1 MKAIGKGNWK
11 TIVEAPKG
19 ATRDQLEKK
28 ARNTLRVITL
38 LKLRINE

>member
-1 MKAIGKGNWK
+1 MKAIAKGKWK

-28 ARNTLRVITL
+28 ARKYIKGNYIVTP
-38 LKLRINE
+38 